1 MSCYTIYYNEGAKI
15 MRPVTS
21 RDEYLQLRGSKK
33 QETIVADIRKGNEKM
48 KHHLLQMNYSCI
60 PGEDMKLK
68 GCATPSNTVGMD
80 VDHIAKEQMQE
91 VKERILAKKD
101 ELGLLM
107 LELSARAEGYHLVFR
122 RKAELSQED
131 NLRWASDLLGV
142 EYDQGAKDITRVF
155 FTTTAS
161 KEDLLYLDDELF
173 EQRVCLE
180 DTTAKRSVTGGNAL
194 GFETSNTST
203 CLEGTTSEGGEQG
216 TAIQAEVSSRGVNP
230 AASSTSSSMQPV
242 TEIVASSHDVEDS
255 SINHNPSTIN
265 HEDYDGIPYSAI
277 IEALENQLG
286 GVPAHGSR
294 NQFIFS
300 MACHLRYICND
311 DPEWIAEVLPTYGE
325 GREKWMAT
333 IKSACNRSQNKTMPK
348 ILKKALEIATPLQLP
363 RGGETDSY
371 CCGMPGTVI
380 SDGECDSYNSSPRGG
395 REGGPPMPSKL
406 PPLVK
411 LLISKTPKIYQPAVA
426 HAIFPA
432 LATHLWKTRF
442 KYIDNVEHE
451 ATLMNVLMAGTGAGK
466 NCIAEPIRFIMKDI
480 VERDQINREKE
491 RQWKEEMQT
500 KGSNKDKKK
509 RPEGLI
515 IQNVKPD
522 MTNAAFVQRMKE
534 AEEHFLYTQM
544 NEIDQFDALK
554 TSARSKSQF
563 QIMCLAFDPQNSYG
577 TERVGTAS
585 VSETVCVR
593 FNWNASTTIQKGKA
607 YFAKVLTDGP
617 ISRINFCT
625 IPERPIGSEMP
636 IYGTYDEKFQ
646 AELKPYIDRLN
657 AARGLIECPK
667 ATALANKL
675 KDENADFARLS
686 QSRVYE
692 NLSFRGNVIAFLKAM
707 VLYVAQGE
715 KWDKTLEDFIRWSEQ
730 YDLWC
735 KMKFF
740 GEAIED
746 AETATCIQRRPGPQ
760 NLLALL
766 PDEFTTDEL
775 QHVRRRQGVDK
786 TPIDKLLNVWK
797 NRNYVMAVEGKVNV
811 WRKTLSPA
819 LSR

>member
-1 MSCYTIYYNEGAKI
+1 M
-15 MRPVTS
+15 MRPVTC
-21 RDEYLQLRGSKK
+21 RDEYLQLRDSEK
-33 QETIVADIRKGNEKM
+33 QKAIVASIRNGNDKL
-48 KHHLLQMNYSCI
+48 KHRLLQMNYSCI
-60 PGEDMKLK
+60 PCEDMKLK
-68 GCATPSNTVGMD
+68 GCTTPSNTVGMD

-91 VKERILAKKD
+91 VRERILAKKE

-107 LELSARAEGYHLVFR
+107 LELSARGEGYHLVFR

-142 EYDQGAKDITRVF
+142 KYDEGAKDITRVF
-155 FTTTAS
+155 FTTTGS
-161 KEDLLYLDDELF
+161 EEDLLHLDDELF
-173 EQRVCLE
+173 RPTPRPTPL
-180 DTTAKRSVTGGNAL
+180 APSRK
-194 GFETSNTST
+194 
-203 CLEGTTSEGGEQG
+203 EGG
-216 TAIQAEVSSRGVNP
+216 GVVTP
-230 AASSTSSSMQPV
+230 VADTSSVSNSNLTM
-242 TEIVASSHDVEDS
+242 HDSKINQTIHDS
-255 SINHNPSTIN
+255 NPTMNVSKSNQTPSPSITGEGERSGG
-265 HEDYDGIPYSAI
+265 EGLGLYDGIPYSSI

-311 DPEWIAEVLPTYGE
+311 DPEWIAKVLPNYGE
-325 GREKWMAT
+325 AHDKWMNT
-333 IKSACNRSQNKTMPK
+333 IKSACNRSQNKTIPK
-348 ILKKALEIATPLQLP
+348 VLMTAIEIARSTLQLP
-363 RGGETDSY
+363 QGGESY
-371 CCGMPGTVI
+371 CCGMPGTVMVNAD
-380 SDGECDSYNSSPRGG
+380 SDSYGSSPRGG
-395 REGGPPMPSKL
+395 WEGGPPMPSKL
-406 PPLVK
+406 PPLIK

-426 HAIFPA
+426 HAVFPA

-466 NCIAEPIRFIMKDI
+466 NCIAEPIRHIMKDI
-480 VERDQINREKE
+480 VEHDQINREKE

-554 TSARSKSQF
+554 TSSRSKSQF

-607 YFAKVLTDGP
+607 YFSKVLTDGP

-636 IYGTYDEKFQ
+636 VYGTYDERFQ

-667 ATALANKL
+667 ATALAKKL
-675 KDENADFARLS
+675 MEENADFARLS

-715 KWDKTLEDFIRWSEQ
+715 KWDKTIEDFTRWSEQ

-735 KMKFF
+735 KMMFF

-746 AETATCIQRRPGPQ
+746 AETASSPQRRPGPQ
-760 NLLALL
+760 NLLVFL
-766 PDEFTTDEL
+766 PNEFTADEL

-786 TPIDKLLNVWK
+786 TPLSHLLNVWK
-797 NRNYVMAVEGKVNV
+797 NRGYVEQVEGKENV

>member
-1 MSCYTIYYNEGAKI
+1 M
-15 MRPVTS
+15 MRPVTN
-21 RDEYLQLRGSKK
+21 RDEYLQLRDSAKQKNIVDAVRNGDEKSKH
-33 QETIVADIRKGNEKM
+33 R
-48 KHHLLQMNYSCI
+48 LLQMNYSCM
-60 PGEDMKLK
+60 PNEDGSLK
-68 GCATPSNTVGMD
+68 GSTRVTTTVGMD
-80 VDHIAKEQMQE
+80 VDHIAKDQMQE
-91 VKERILAKKD
+91 VKERILTRKD

-107 LELSARAEGYHLVFR
+107 LELSARGEGYHLVFKR
-122 RKAELSQED
+122 MAELSQED

-142 EYDQGAKDITRVF
+142 EFDKGAKDITRVF

-161 KEDLLYLDDELF
+161 EDDLLYLDDELF
-173 EQRVCLE
+173 INEAMANNPERVTEHSAGCEPCVEGTSTPQSSAVGATEFHNGTMPPLQ
-180 DTTAKRSVTGGNAL
+180 
-194 GFETSNTST
+194 GFEN
-203 CLEGTTSEGGEQG
+203 GGDA
-216 TAIQAEVSSRGVNP
+216 TNDSAHAL
-230 AASSTSSSMQPV
+230 SSTISPLQGSSSH
-242 TEIVASSHDVEDS
+242 T
-255 SINHNPSTIN
+255 
-265 HEDYDGIPYSAI
+265 DYDGVPYVTI
-277 IEALENQLG
+277 VEALENQLG

-300 MACHLRYICND
+300 MACHLRYVCND
-311 DPEWIAEVLPTYGE
+311 DPMWIAEVLPTYGE
-325 GREKWMAT
+325 GREKWMNT

-348 ILKKALEIATPLQLP
+348 LLKAALDVARLLNDNDNDDDNMVGTDGSGNGALP
-363 RGGETDSY
+363 PE
-371 CCGMPGTVI
+371 
-380 SDGECDSYNSSPRGG
+380 
-395 REGGPPMPSKL
+395 MPSKL
-406 PPLVK
+406 PPLIK

-426 HAIFPA
+426 HAVFPA

-491 RQWKEEMQT
+491 KMWKEEMQT

-625 IPERPIGSEMP
+625 IPERPIGSDMP
-636 IYGTYDEKFQ
+636 VYGTYDEKFQ

-667 ATALANKL
+667 ATALANRL

-746 AETATCIQRRPGPQ
+746 AETATSTQRRPGPQ

-786 TPIDKLLNVWK
+786 TPLTHLLQVWK
-797 NRNYVMAVEGKVNV
+797 NRGYVEQVVGQENV
-811 WRKTLSPA
+811 WKKLR
-819 LSR
+819 R

>member
-1 MSCYTIYYNEGAKI
+1 M
-15 MRPVTS
+15 
-21 RDEYLQLRGSKK
+21 
-33 QETIVADIRKGNEKM
+33 
-48 KHHLLQMNYSCI
+48 
-60 PGEDMKLK
+60 
-68 GCATPSNTVGMD
+68 
-80 VDHIAKEQMQE
+80 
-91 VKERILAKKD
+91 
-101 ELGLLM
+101 
-107 LELSARAEGYHLVFR
+107 
-122 RKAELSQED
+122 
-131 NLRWASDLLGV
+131 
-142 EYDQGAKDITRVF
+142 
-155 FTTTAS
+155 
-161 KEDLLYLDDELF
+161 
-173 EQRVCLE
+173 
-180 DTTAKRSVTGGNAL
+180 
-194 GFETSNTST
+194 
-203 CLEGTTSEGGEQG
+203 
-216 TAIQAEVSSRGVNP
+216 
-230 AASSTSSSMQPV
+230 
-242 TEIVASSHDVEDS
+242 
-255 SINHNPSTIN
+255 
-265 HEDYDGIPYSAI
+265 
-277 IEALENQLG
+277 G

-300 MACHLRYICND
+300 MACHLRYVCND
-311 DPEWIAEVLPTYGE
+311 DPMWIAEVLPTYGE
-325 GREKWMAT
+325 GREKWMNT

-348 ILKKALEIATPLQLP
+348 LLKAALDVARLLNENQNEDENAIGTDGSGNGALP
-363 RGGETDSY
+363 PE
-371 CCGMPGTVI
+371 
-380 SDGECDSYNSSPRGG
+380 
-395 REGGPPMPSKL
+395 MPSKL

-625 IPERPIGSEMP
+625 IPERPIGSDMP
-636 IYGTYDEKFQ
+636 VYGTYDEKFQ

-667 ATALANKL
+667 ATALAIRL
-675 KDENADFARLS
+675 KEENADFARLS

-707 VLYVAQGE
+707 VLYVAQGGQ
-715 KWDKTLEDFIRWSEQ
+715 WDKTLEDFIRWSEQ

-746 AETATCIQRRPGPQ
+746 AETATSTQRRPGPR

-766 PDEFTTDEL
+766 PEEFTTEEL
-775 QHVRRRQGVDK
+775 QHVRRRQGVDR
-786 TPIDKLLNVWK
+786 TPVHKLLKVWK
-797 NRNYVMAVEGKVNV
+797 SRSYVAAVEGKENV
-811 WRKTLSPA
+811 WRKLR
-819 LSR
+819 L

>member
-1 MSCYTIYYNEGAKI
+1 MSVHVIYYEKGAKM
-15 MRPVTS
+15 MRPVLT
-21 RDEYLQLRGSKK
+21 REEYLSIRNSETNRHADKK
-33 QETIVADIRKGNEKM
+33 HMV
-48 KHHLLQMNYSCI
+48 QMNYSCL
-60 PGEDMKLK
+60 PVGTHAEDAKGASQRIISSNKLFAKENEGSKVGLLK
-68 GCATPSNTVGMD
+68 GATQPSNSVGMD
-80 VDHIAKEQMQE
+80 VDFCFDEGATEVDKAKKLQE
-91 VKERILAKKD
+91 IMDRILCQKQ

-107 LELSARAEGYHLVFR
+107 LERSASKGFHIVFHR
-122 RKAELSQED
+122 HPEMSQEQ
-131 NLRWASDLLGV
+131 NLKWASDLLGV
-142 EYDQGAKDITRVF
+142 EYDRGAKDITRVF
-155 FTTTAS
+155 FTPAD
-161 KEDLLYLDDELF
+161 KLIYLDDEIFSLTPALSQG
-173 EQRVCLE
+173 EGESPAQSNCNPTLPI
-180 DTTAKRSVTGGNAL
+180 TG
-194 GFETSNTST
+194 
-203 CLEGTTSEGGEQG
+203 
-216 TAIQAEVSSRGVNP
+216 EVSRSDG
-230 AASSTSSSMQPV
+230 
-242 TEIVASSHDVEDS
+242 EGLYE
-255 SINHNPSTIN
+255 
-265 HEDYDGIPYSAI
+265 GIPYSAI

-311 DPEWIAEVLPTYGE
+311 DPKWIAEVLPTYGE
-325 GREKWMAT
+325 VREKWFNT

-348 ILKKALEIATPLQLP
+348 LLKTAIEQANMTTPLLLP

-371 CCGMPGTVI
+371 CCGMPGSVVPEEY
-380 SDGECDSYNSSPRGG
+380 GDSYGSSPRGG
-395 REGGPPMPSKL
+395 WEGVPPMPSKL
-406 PPLVK
+406 PPLIK

-426 HAIFPA
+426 HAVFPA
-432 LATHLWKTRF
+432 LASHLWKTRF
-442 KYIDNVEHE
+442 RYIDNVEHE

-466 NCIAEPIRFIMKDI
+466 NCIAEPIRHIMKDI

-491 RQWKEEMQT
+491 RTWKEEMQT

-515 IQNVKPD
+515 IQSVKPD

-607 YFAKVLTDGP
+607 YFAGVLTDGP

-625 IPERPIGSEMP
+625 IPERPIGSDMP
-636 IYGTYDEKFQ
+636 VYGTYDEKFQ

-667 ATALANKL
+667 ATALANRL
-675 KDENADFARLS
+675 MEENADFARLS

-746 AETATCIQRRPGPQ
+746 AETVTSGQHRPGPQ

-766 PDEFTTDEL
+766 GDEFTTDEL
-775 QHVRRRQGVDK
+775 QYVRRRQGVDK
-786 TPIDKLLNVWK
+786 TPVDQLLNVWK
-797 NRNYVMAVEGKVNV
+797 NRKYVKPVEGKENA
-811 WRKTLSPA
+811 WKKLFR
-819 LSR
+819 

>member
-1 MSCYTIYYNEGAKI
+1 MSCFVIYYEKGAKM
-15 MRPVTS
+15 MRPVLT
-21 RDEYLQLRGSKK
+21 REEYLQLRDSSAQKAMVR
-33 QETIVADIRKGNEKM
+33 QVRNGNGHAKM
-48 KHHLLQMNYSCI
+48 RLLQMNYSCL
-60 PGEDMKLK
+60 PNEDGTLK
-68 GCATPSNTVGMD
+68 GSTRMTTTVGMD
-80 VDHIAKEQMQE
+80 VDHIAKEQMEE

-107 LELSARAEGYHLVFR
+107 LELSARGEGYHLVFK

-142 EYDQGAKDITRVF
+142 EFDKGAKDITRVF

-161 KEDLLYLDDELF
+161 EDDLLYLDDELF
-173 EQRVCLE
+173 
-180 DTTAKRSVTGGNAL
+180 TAEAIEMDANTNVSNDMNVTAEEKNDSV
-194 GFETSNTST
+194 
-203 CLEGTTSEGGEQG
+203 
-216 TAIQAEVSSRGVNP
+216 
-230 AASSTSSSMQPV
+230 
-242 TEIVASSHDVEDS
+242 
-255 SINHNPSTIN
+255 
-265 HEDYDGIPYSAI
+265 DYDGIPYTAI

-311 DPEWIAEVLPTYGE
+311 DPMWIAEVLPTYGE
-325 GREKWMAT
+325 SREKWMNT
-333 IKSACNRSQNKTMPK
+333 IRSACNRSQNKTMPK
-348 ILKKALEIATPLQLP
+348 LLKTALEQARLFSNGNDNDDDNMVGTDGSGNGALP
-363 RGGETDSY
+363 PE
-371 CCGMPGTVI
+371 MPG
-380 SDGECDSYNSSPRGG
+380 
-395 REGGPPMPSKL
+395 KL

-411 LLISKTPKIYQPAVA
+411 LLISKTPRIYQPAVA
-426 HAIFPA
+426 HAVFPA
-432 LATHLWKTRF
+432 LAAHLWKTRF

-466 NCIAEPIRFIMKDI
+466 NCIAEPIRHIMADI
-480 VERDQINREKE
+480 VERDRVNREKE

-509 RPEGLI
+509 RPEGLV

-625 IPERPIGSEMP
+625 IPERPIGSDMP
-636 IYGTYDEKFQ
+636 VYGTYDERFQ

-667 ATALANKL
+667 ATALANRL

-740 GEAIED
+740 GQAIED
-746 AETATCIQRRPGPQ
+746 AEAVTACQRRPGPQ

-766 PDEFTTDEL
+766 PGEFTSDEL

-786 TPIDKLLNVWK
+786 SPLASLLRVWK
-797 NRNYVMAVEGKVNV
+797 SRGYIEQVEGQENV
-811 WRKTLSPA
+811 WRKLGV
-819 LSR
+819 

>member
-1 MSCYTIYYNEGAKI
+1 M
-15 MRPVTS
+15 MRPVTN
-21 RDEYLQLRGSKK
+21 RDEYLQLRDSAKQKNIIDAVRNGDEKSKH
-33 QETIVADIRKGNEKM
+33 R
-48 KHHLLQMNYSCI
+48 LLQMNYSCM
-60 PGEDMKLK
+60 PNEDGSLK
-68 GCATPSNTVGMD
+68 GSTRVTTTVGMD
-80 VDHIAKEQMQE
+80 VDHIAKDQMQE
-91 VKERILAKKD
+91 VKERILARKD

-107 LELSARAEGYHLVFR
+107 LELSARGEGYHLVFK

-142 EYDQGAKDITRVF
+142 EFDKGAKDITRVF

-161 KEDLLYLDDELF
+161 EDDLLFLDDELF
-173 EQRVCLE
+173 INEAMANNPERVTEHSAGCE
-180 DTTAKRSVTGGNAL
+180 PCVEG
-194 GFETSNTST
+194 TST
-203 CLEGTTSEGGEQG
+203 PQSSAVGATEFHNGTMPPLQGSENGGDA
-216 TAIQAEVSSRGVNP
+216 TNDSAHAL
-230 AASSTSSSMQPV
+230 SSTISPLQGSSSH
-242 TEIVASSHDVEDS
+242 T
-255 SINHNPSTIN
+255 
-265 HEDYDGIPYSAI
+265 DYDGVPYATI

-300 MACHLRYICND
+300 MACHLRYVCND
-311 DPEWIAEVLPTYGE
+311 DPMWIAEVLPTYGE
-325 GREKWMAT
+325 GREKWMNT

-348 ILKKALEIATPLQLP
+348 LLKAALDVARLLNENQNEDENAIGTDGSGNGALP
-363 RGGETDSY
+363 PE
-371 CCGMPGTVI
+371 
-380 SDGECDSYNSSPRGG
+380 
-395 REGGPPMPSKL
+395 MPSKL
-406 PPLVK
+406 PPLIK

-625 IPERPIGSEMP
+625 IPERPIGSDMP
-636 IYGTYDEKFQ
+636 VYGTYDEKFQ

-667 ATALANKL
+667 ATELANRL

-746 AETATCIQRRPGPQ
+746 AETATSTQRRPGPR

-766 PDEFTTDEL
+766 PEEFTTEEL

-786 TPIDKLLNVWK
+786 TPIDKLLKVWK
-797 NRNYVMAVEGKVNV
+797 SRSYVVAVEGKENV
-811 WRKTLSPA
+811 WRKLR
-819 LSR
+819 L

>member
-1 MSCYTIYYNEGAKI
+1 MSCYTIYYNEGAKM
-15 MRPVTS
+15 MRPVTN
-21 RDEYLQLRGSKK
+21 RDEYLQLRDSAK
-33 QETIVADIRKGNEKM
+33 QKNIVDAVRNGDDKM
-48 KHHLLQMNYSCI
+48 KHRLLQMNYSCM
-60 PGEDMKLK
+60 PNEDGSLK
-68 GCATPSNTVGMD
+68 GSTRVTTTVGMD
-80 VDHIAKEQMQE
+80 VDHIAKDQMQE
-91 VKERILAKKD
+91 VKERILARKD

-107 LELSARAEGYHLVFR
+107 LELSARGEGYHLVFK

-142 EYDQGAKDITRVF
+142 EFDKGAKDITRVF

-161 KEDLLYLDDELF
+161 EEDLLFLDDELF
-173 EQRVCLE
+173 INEAMANNPERVTEHSAGCE
-180 DTTAKRSVTGGNAL
+180 PCVEG
-194 GFETSNTST
+194 TST
-203 CLEGTTSEGGEQG
+203 PQSSAVGATEFHNGTMPPLQGSENGGDA
-216 TAIQAEVSSRGVNP
+216 TNDSAHAL
-230 AASSTSSSMQPV
+230 SSTISPLQGSSSH
-242 TEIVASSHDVEDS
+242 T
-255 SINHNPSTIN
+255 
-265 HEDYDGIPYSAI
+265 DYDGVPYATI
-277 IEALENQLG
+277 VEALENQLG

-300 MACHLRYICND
+300 MACHLRYVCND
-311 DPEWIAEVLPTYGE
+311 DPMWIAEVLPTYGE
-325 GREKWMAT
+325 GREKWMNT
-333 IKSACNRSQNKTMPK
+333 IKSACNRSQNKTFPK
-348 ILKKALEIATPLQLP
+348 ILRTAIEQARLINDNDDDNMVGTDGSGNGAL
-363 RGGETDSY
+363 
-371 CCGMPGTVI
+371 
-380 SDGECDSYNSSPRGG
+380 
-395 REGGPPMPSKL
+395 PPEMPSKL
-406 PPLVK
+406 PPLIK

-426 HAIFPA
+426 HAVFPA

-625 IPERPIGSEMP
+625 IPERPIGSDMP
-636 IYGTYDEKFQ
+636 VYGTYDEKFQ

-667 ATALANKL
+667 ATALANQL

-746 AETATCIQRRPGPQ
+746 AETATSTQRRPGPQ

-786 TPIDKLLNVWK
+786 TPLTHLLQVWK
-797 NRNYVMAVEGKVNV
+797 NRGYVEQVVGQENV
-811 WRKTLSPA
+811 WKKLR
-819 LSR
+819 R

>member
-1 MSCYTIYYNEGAKI
+1 M
-15 MRPVTS
+15 MRPVLT
-21 RDEYLQLRGSKK
+21 REEYLQLRDSSAQKAMVR
-33 QETIVADIRKGNEKM
+33 QVRNGNGNAKM
-48 KHHLLQMNYSCI
+48 RLLQCNYSCM
-60 PGEDMKLK
+60 PNEDGTLK
-68 GCATPSNTVGMD
+68 GSSTMTTSVGMD
-80 VDHIAKEQMQE
+80 VDLHRDDYATEEDYQKALAEIPEK
-91 VKERILAKKD
+91 VLAKKD

-107 LELSARAEGYHLVFR
+107 LERSATKGYHLVFK
-122 RKAELSQED
+122 RKAELTQEE

-142 EYDQGAKDITRVF
+142 EFDKGAKDITRVF

-161 KEDLLYLDDELF
+161 EEDLLFLDDRLF
-173 EQRVCLE
+173 
-180 DTTAKRSVTGGNAL
+180 TTEAIEADAKPSHTDGANGKV
-194 GFETSNTST
+194 
-203 CLEGTTSEGGEQG
+203 GEK
-216 TAIQAEVSSRGVNP
+216 SL
-230 AASSTSSSMQPV
+230 
-242 TEIVASSHDVEDS
+242 
-255 SINHNPSTIN
+255 
-265 HEDYDGIPYSAI
+265 DYDGVPYATI

-325 GREKWMAT
+325 GHDKWMNT
-333 IKSACNRSQNKTMPK
+333 IRSACNRSQNKTMPK
-348 ILKKALEIATPLQLP
+348 LLKTAVEQARIINDDDNSV
-363 RGGETDSY
+363 GTDGS
-371 CCGMPGTVI
+371 GNGAFPPEMPA
-380 SDGECDSYNSSPRGG
+380 
-395 REGGPPMPSKL
+395 KL

-411 LLISKTPKIYQPAVA
+411 LLLSKTPEIYQPAVA

-442 KYIDNVEHE
+442 RYIDNVEHE

-466 NCIAEPIRFIMKDI
+466 NCIAEPIRHIMKDI

-534 AEEHFLYTQM
+534 AEEHFLYAQM

-625 IPERPIGSEMP
+625 IPERAIGSEMP
-636 IYGTYDEKFQ
+636 VYGTYDARFQ

-657 AARGLIECPK
+657 AARGLIECQK
-667 ATALANKL
+667 ATALAKKL
-675 KDENADFARLS
+675 MEENADFARLS

-715 KWDKTLEDFIRWSEQ
+715 KWDKTLEDFIRWSER

-746 AETATCIQRRPGPQ
+746 AETAASTQRRPGPQ

-786 TPIDKLLNVWK
+786 SPLSHLLQVWR
-797 NRNYVMAVEGKVNV
+797 NRGYVEKVAGQENV
-811 WRKTLSPA
+811 WRNL
-819 LSR
+819 RR

>member
-1 MSCYTIYYNEGAKI
+1 MSCYTIYYNEGAKM
-15 MRPVTS
+15 MRPVTN
-21 RDEYLQLRGSKK
+21 RDEYLQLRDSAK
-33 QETIVADIRKGNEKM
+33 QKNIIDAVRNGDDKM
-48 KHHLLQMNYSCI
+48 KHRLLQMNYSCM
-60 PGEDMKLK
+60 PNEDGSLK
-68 GCATPSNTVGMD
+68 GSTRVTTTVGMD
-80 VDHIAKEQMQE
+80 VDHIAKDQMQE
-91 VKERILAKKD
+91 VKERILARKD

-107 LELSARAEGYHLVFR
+107 LELSARGEGFHLVFK

-142 EYDQGAKDITRVF
+142 EFDKGAKDITRVF
-155 FTTTAS
+155 FTTTANE
-161 KEDLLYLDDELF
+161 EDLLYLDDELF
-173 EQRVCLE
+173 INEAMEKTRLE
-180 DTTAKRSVTGGNAL
+180 GDTSEAVRTPLAPEATPKNPVHTERSGGCA
-194 GFETSNTST
+194 GIANTQPNM

-216 TAIQAEVSSRGVNP
+216 TALQAGAESGGMNP
-230 AASSTSSSMQPV
+230 AASSPASSMQPV
-242 TEIVASSHDVEDS
+242 TEIVASSH
-255 SINHNPSTIN
+255 T
-265 HEDYDGIPYSAI
+265 DYDAVPYATI

-300 MACHLRYICND
+300 MACHLRYVCND

-325 GREKWMAT
+325 GREKWLNT
-333 IKSACNRSQNKTMPK
+333 IKSACNRSQNKTFPK
-348 ILKKALEIATPLQLP
+348 ILRTAIEQARLINDNDNDNDDDNMVGTDGSGNGAL
-363 RGGETDSY
+363 
-371 CCGMPGTVI
+371 
-380 SDGECDSYNSSPRGG
+380 
-395 REGGPPMPSKL
+395 PPEMPSKL
-406 PPLVK
+406 PPLIK

-426 HAIFPA
+426 HAVFPA

-625 IPERPIGSEMP
+625 IPERPIGSDMP
-636 IYGTYDEKFQ
+636 VYGTYDEKFQ

-667 ATALANKL
+667 ATALANRL

-746 AETATCIQRRPGPQ
+746 AETATSTQRRPGPQ

-786 TPIDKLLNVWK
+786 TPLTHLLLVWK
-797 NRNYVMAVEGKVNV
+797 NRGYVEQVVGQENV
-811 WRKTLSPA
+811 WRKL
-819 LSR
+819 RR

>member
-1 MSCYTIYYNEGAKI
+1 M
-15 MRPVTS
+15 MRPVTN
-21 RDEYLQLRGSKK
+21 RDEYLQLRDSAKQKNIVDAVRNGDEKSKH
-33 QETIVADIRKGNEKM
+33 R
-48 KHHLLQMNYSCI
+48 LLQMNYSCM
-60 PGEDMKLK
+60 PNEDGSLK
-68 GCATPSNTVGMD
+68 GSIRVTTTVGMD
-80 VDHIAKEQMQE
+80 VDHIAKDQMQE
-91 VKERILAKKD
+91 VKERILARKD

-107 LELSARAEGYHLVFR
+107 LELSARGEGYHLVFK

-142 EYDQGAKDITRVF
+142 EFDKGAKDITRVF

-161 KEDLLYLDDELF
+161 EEDLLFLDDELF
-173 EQRVCLE
+173 SAEAIEMDANTNVSN
-180 DTTAKRSVTGGNAL
+180 DTNETAEEKNDSVDSGN
-194 GFETSNTST
+194 S
-203 CLEGTTSEGGEQG
+203 C
-216 TAIQAEVSSRGVNP
+216 SSKEMSV
-230 AASSTSSSMQPV
+230 
-242 TEIVASSHDVEDS
+242 
-255 SINHNPSTIN
+255 
-265 HEDYDGIPYSAI
+265 DYDGIPYTAI

-300 MACHLRYICND
+300 MACHLRYVCND
-311 DPEWIAEVLPTYGE
+311 DPMWIAEVLPTYGE
-325 GREKWMAT
+325 GREKWMNT

-348 ILKKALEIATPLQLP
+348 LLKAALDVARLLNENQNEDENAIGTDGSGNGALP
-363 RGGETDSY
+363 PE
-371 CCGMPGTVI
+371 
-380 SDGECDSYNSSPRGG
+380 
-395 REGGPPMPSKL
+395 MPSKL
-406 PPLVK
+406 PPLIK

-426 HAIFPA
+426 HAVFPA

-509 RPEGLI
+509 RPEGLV

-625 IPERPIGSEMP
+625 IPERPIGSDMP
-636 IYGTYDEKFQ
+636 VYGTYDEKFQ

-667 ATALANKL
+667 ATALANRL

-746 AETATCIQRRPGPQ
+746 AETATSTQRRPGPQ

-786 TPIDKLLNVWK
+786 TPLTHLLQVWK
-797 NRNYVMAVEGKVNV
+797 NRGYVEQVVGQENV
-811 WRKTLSPA
+811 WRKL
-819 LSR
+819 RR

>member
-1 MSCYTIYYNEGAKI
+1 MSCYTIYYKDGAKM
-15 MRPVTS
+15 MRPVLT
-21 RDEYLQLRGSKK
+21 REEYLQLRDSSAQKAMVR
-33 QETIVADIRKGNEKM
+33 QVRSGNGNAKM
-48 KHHLLQMNYSCI
+48 RLLQCNYSCL
-60 PGEDMKLK
+60 PNEDGTLK
-68 GCATPSNTVGMD
+68 GSTTMTTSVGMD
-80 VDHIAKEQMQE
+80 VDHIAREQMQE
-91 VKERILAKKD
+91 VKERILAKKE

-107 LELSARAEGYHLVFR
+107 LELSARGEGFHLVFKR
-122 RKAELSQED
+122 RAELTQEE

-142 EYDQGAKDITRVF
+142 EFDKGAKDITRVF

-161 KEDLLYLDDELF
+161 SEDLIYLDDALF
-173 EQRVCLE
+173 
-180 DTTAKRSVTGGNAL
+180 
-194 GFETSNTST
+194 
-203 CLEGTTSEGGEQG
+203 EQG
-216 TAIQAEVSSRGVNP
+216 TALQADAEINAANP
-230 AASSTSSSMQPV
+230 AASPSSMQPV
-242 TEIVASSHDVEDS
+242 TQIVASSHDNAERS
-255 SINHNPSTIN
+255 S
-265 HEDYDGIPYSAI
+265 DYDGVPYATI

-311 DPEWIAEVLPTYGE
+311 DPQWIAEVLPTYGE
-325 GREKWMAT
+325 AREKWMAT
-333 IKSACNRSQNKTMPK
+333 IRSACNRSQNKTMPK
-348 ILKKALEIATPLQLP
+348 VLMTAIEQARLINVDDNDDHNTVGTDGSGNGVLP
-363 RGGETDSY
+363 PE
-371 CCGMPGTVI
+371 
-380 SDGECDSYNSSPRGG
+380 
-395 REGGPPMPSKL
+395 MPSKL
-406 PPLVK
+406 PPLIK

-426 HAIFPA
+426 HAVFPA

-466 NCIAEPIRFIMKDI
+466 NCIAEPIRFIMRDI

-491 RQWKEEMQT
+491 RAWKEEMQT

-577 TERVGTAS
+577 TERVGTSS

-607 YFAKVLTDGP
+607 YFAGVLTDGP

-636 IYGTYDEKFQ
+636 VYGSYDEHFQ

-667 ATALANKL
+667 ATALAKKL
-675 KDENADFARLS
+675 MEENADFARLS

-707 VLYVAQGE
+707 VLFVAQGE

-746 AETATCIQRRPGPQ
+746 AETASSGPRRPGPQ

-766 PDEFTTDEL
+766 GEEFTTDEL
-775 QHVRRRQGVDK
+775 QQVRRRQGVDK
-786 TPIDKLLNVWK
+786 TPLSHLLHVWK
-797 NRNYVMAVEGKVNV
+797 NRGYITEADGKENV
-811 WRKTLSPA
+811 WRKI
-819 LSR
+819 RKKK

>member
-1 MSCYTIYYNEGAKI
+1 MSCYTIYYNEGAKM
-15 MRPVTS
+15 MRPVTN
-21 RDEYLQLRGSKK
+21 RDEYLQLRDSAK
-33 QETIVADIRKGNEKM
+33 QKNIVDAVRNGDDKM
-48 KHHLLQMNYSCI
+48 KHRLLQMNYSCM
-60 PGEDMKLK
+60 PNEDGSLK
-68 GCATPSNTVGMD
+68 GSTRVTTTVGMD
-80 VDHIAKEQMQE
+80 VDHIAKDQMQE
-91 VKERILAKKD
+91 VKERILARKD

-107 LELSARAEGYHLVFR
+107 LELSARGEGYHLVFK

-142 EYDQGAKDITRVF
+142 EFDKGAKDITRVF

-161 KEDLLYLDDELF
+161 EDDLLFLDDELF
-173 EQRVCLE
+173 INEAMANNPERVTEHSAGCE
-180 DTTAKRSVTGGNAL
+180 PCVEG
-194 GFETSNTST
+194 TST
-203 CLEGTTSEGGEQG
+203 PQSSAVGATEFHNGTMPPLQGSENGGDA
-216 TAIQAEVSSRGVNP
+216 TNDSAHAL
-230 AASSTSSSMQPV
+230 SSTISPLQGSSSH
-242 TEIVASSHDVEDS
+242 T
-255 SINHNPSTIN
+255 
-265 HEDYDGIPYSAI
+265 DYDGVPYATI
-277 IEALENQLG
+277 VEALENQLG

-300 MACHLRYICND
+300 MACHLRYVCND
-311 DPEWIAEVLPTYGE
+311 DPMWIAEVLPTYGE
-325 GREKWMAT
+325 GREKWMNT

-348 ILKKALEIATPLQLP
+348 LLKAALDVARLLNENQNEDENAIGTDGSGNGALP
-363 RGGETDSY
+363 PE
-371 CCGMPGTVI
+371 
-380 SDGECDSYNSSPRGG
+380 
-395 REGGPPMPSKL
+395 MPSKL
-406 PPLVK
+406 PPLIK

-426 HAIFPA
+426 HAVFPA

-491 RQWKEEMQT
+491 KMWKEEMQT

-625 IPERPIGSEMP
+625 IPERPIGSDMP
-636 IYGTYDEKFQ
+636 VYGTYDEKFQ

-667 ATALANKL
+667 ATALANRL

-746 AETATCIQRRPGPQ
+746 AETATSTQRRPGPQ

-786 TPIDKLLNVWK
+786 TPLTHLLQVWK
-797 NRNYVMAVEGKVNV
+797 NRGYVEQVVGQENV
-811 WRKTLSPA
+811 WRKL
-819 LSR
+819 RR

>member
-1 MSCYTIYYNEGAKI
+1 M

-21 RDEYLQLRGSKK
+21 RDEYLQLRDSAK
-33 QETIVADIRKGNEKM
+33 QKNIVNAVRKGGPTSDLSLIGRGGDSDAAKLKM
-48 KHHLLQMNYSCI
+48 RLLQCNYSCI

-68 GCATPSNTVGMD
+68 GCTTPSNTVGMD

-91 VKERILAKKD
+91 VKERILARKD

-107 LELSARAEGYHLVFR
+107 LELSARGEGYHLVFK
-122 RKAELSQED
+122 RKAELSQEE

-161 KEDLLYLDDELF
+161 EEDLIYLDEEIFNNSSLNAEGVKSSHPLTLNADALNSEAVKSPLG
-173 EQRVCLE
+173 
-180 DTTAKRSVTGGNAL
+180 AKETDGN
-194 GFETSNTST
+194 GFN
-203 CLEGTTSEGGEQG
+203 
-216 TAIQAEVSSRGVNP
+216 VNP
-230 AASSTSSSMQPV
+230 QGELLTQPTAANN
-242 TEIVASSHDVEDS
+242 A
-255 SINHNPSTIN
+255 PSEHLTYL
-265 HEDYDGIPYSAI
+265 DIPYGLI
-277 IEALENQLG
+277 VEALEDQLG

-333 IKSACNRSQNKTMPK
+333 IKSACNRSQNKTFPK
-348 ILKKALEIATPLQLP
+348 LLRTALELARCNFLSPSTGESEGAFDGALP
-363 RGGETDSY
+363 PE
-371 CCGMPGTVI
+371 
-380 SDGECDSYNSSPRGG
+380 
-395 REGGPPMPSKL
+395 MPSKL

-715 KWDKTLEDFIRWSEQ
+715 KWDKTLEDFIRWSER

-735 KMKFF
+735 KMRFF

-746 AETATCIQRRPGPQ
+746 AETATSTQRRPGPQ

-797 NRNYVMAVEGKVNV
+797 NRNYVMAVEGKENV

>member
-1 MSCYTIYYNEGAKI
+1 MSCYKI
-15 MRPVTS
+15 FYDKETKCKMMQVVKD
-21 RDEYLQLRGSKK
+21 RDEYLQLRDSSAQKAMVR
-33 QETIVADIRKGNEKM
+33 QVRNGNGNAKM
-48 KHHLLQMNYSCI
+48 RLLQMNYSCLPTTNDDDALQPVLSQSKGYDNDDLH
-60 PGEDMKLK
+60 PGCGRLK
-68 GCATPSNTVGMD
+68 GCSTPSNSVGMD
-80 VDHIAKEQMQE
+80 VDLHRDDFTNEEDYQKALAEIPEK
-91 VKERILAKKD
+91 VLAKKD

-107 LELSARAEGYHLVFR
+107 LERSATKGYHLVFK

-142 EYDQGAKDITRVF
+142 EFDKGAKDITRVF

-161 KEDLLYLDDELF
+161 EDDLLFLDDELF
-173 EQRVCLE
+173 INEAMANNPERVTEHSAGCE
-180 DTTAKRSVTGGNAL
+180 PCVEG
-194 GFETSNTST
+194 TST
-203 CLEGTTSEGGEQG
+203 PQSSAVGATEFHNGTMPPLQGSENGGDA
-216 TAIQAEVSSRGVNP
+216 TNDSAHAL
-230 AASSTSSSMQPV
+230 SSTISPLQGSSSH
-242 TEIVASSHDVEDS
+242 T
-255 SINHNPSTIN
+255 
-265 HEDYDGIPYSAI
+265 DYDGVPYATI
-277 IEALENQLG
+277 VEALENQLG

-300 MACHLRYICND
+300 MACHLRYVCND
-311 DPEWIAEVLPTYGE
+311 DPMWIAEVLPTYGE
-325 GREKWMAT
+325 GREKWMNT

-348 ILKKALEIATPLQLP
+348 LLKAALDVARLLNENQNEDENAIGTDGSGNGALP
-363 RGGETDSY
+363 PE
-371 CCGMPGTVI
+371 
-380 SDGECDSYNSSPRGG
+380 
-395 REGGPPMPSKL
+395 MPSKL
-406 PPLVK
+406 PPLIK

-426 HAIFPA
+426 HAVFPA

-625 IPERPIGSEMP
+625 IPERPIGSDMP
-636 IYGTYDEKFQ
+636 VYGTYDEKFQ

-667 ATALANKL
+667 ATALANRL

-746 AETATCIQRRPGPQ
+746 AETATSTQRRPGPQ

-786 TPIDKLLNVWK
+786 TPLTHLLQVWK
-797 NRNYVMAVEGKVNV
+797 NRGYVEQVVGQENV
-811 WRKTLSPA
+811 WRKL
-819 LSR
+819 RR